1 MRTEL
6 FSKGELNA
14 KAEIALMGRAVN
26 ITDKDNLAYVIDYIC
41 KVVKCTETSGA
52 EILKLA
58 TQYSDE
64 KVTRP
69 IGLICNT
76 IMGDM
81 KCLTVILKDF
91 DGSPFKLDS
100 EDGVLCWVHNFTC
113 PDCSELGYCFF
124 EKTPSGFRRIG

>member
-14 KAEIALMGRAVN
+14 KAEVALMGRAVN
-26 ITDKDNLAYVIDYIC
+26 VQDRDNLAYMIDYIC
-41 KVVKCTETSGA
+41 TVLKHTETSGA

-58 TQYSDE
+58 TRYCDE
-64 KVTRP
+64 MTKP
-69 IGLICNT
+69 IGIICNT

-81 KCLTVILKDF
+81 QCLTVILKDF

-100 EDGVLCWVHNFTC
+100 EDGVLCYVHNFTC

-124 EKTPSGFRRIG
+124 ERTTSGFRRVG

>member
-1 MRTEL
+1 MKTEL

-14 KAEIALMGRAVN
+14 KAEVALMGRAVN
-26 ITDKDNLAYVIDYIC
+26 VQDRDNLAYMIDYIC
-41 KVVKCTETSGA
+41 MVLKHTETSGA

-58 TQYSDE
+58 TRYCDE
-64 KVTRP
+64 MTKP
-69 IGLICNT
+69 IGIICNT

-81 KCLTVILKDF
+81 QCLTVILKDF

-113 PDCSELGYCFF
+113 PDFSELGYCFF